1 MHLKESRELLLLI
14 ETSLEALFLAF
25 CDEDTTT
32 WVEAARELGVR
43 AHTNERARDFIVQW
57 LARGNDDELN
67 IHRFRHA
74 CCSLASYLS
83 EPRADPTPFQV
94 SIERE
99 VLGPLLEAVFGCLV
113 IEGTIADLARV
124 PRLYA
129 GFETWRKE
137 EEEKLRVLVEKLR
150 SQNNERAI
158 AHNQKRLDG
167 LLALGSTS
175 AIPKELRLHQEARFH
190 DLSPWALAS
199 YFAGVRSAH
208 ALLDLPFEPMVK
220 GLLAIALERKAAGL
234 PLVLNLPQ
242 LFKTVKDELPP
253 ESYLRA
259 LTVLEASTSAE
270 WAADRLHYNE
280 YISHLAEISPSSR
293 FLELWAQHLKLPGWI
308 QEELAAIGAAG
319 KEGGSL
325 AAKRSGQLLRKI
337 AREYFADDWR
347 WEELDEGAR
356 FSLNIFSLLVLEGVS
371 PLVEGGSK
379 KKVRE
384 LRLLHRVAIVLDAIK
399 VGEKARDQVLPAL
412 VRCLKILLGEELN
425 AHRNKPDIGEVLR
438 RQIAVVQ
445 PLIAQWRLP
454 GTLRKDLATIVCR
467 VLEEGLRN
475 DRGVFADLLFTLL
488 FALPDQVIF
497 RELLEYSTDER
508 LARLVRSIVEVIDH
522 ASSDRAR
529 PLYAA
534 FVSQLEEMVAGTR
547 EEKWVRHLPVL
558 VERLAR
564 IGDQESAPELA
575 AMEHALTRLLDYG
588 LRASTAW
595 DAAVITKSTDKK
607 GERWAEREANAK
619 LEQEMRGRF
628 DRFQRVLDD
637 VELLEA
643 DCLPESGRPRA
654 SKDLV
659 RRWRRLLASLDE
671 LLVLCARELPYLE
684 REICAHLL
692 KRRIAYLEERLHSLV
707 RVLEREDESVAIAMI
722 EARLR
727 ESPDAKASGLHLSH
741 DAALVEEWMLD
752 RYMIRELARTLHL
765 GVLSLLTSPLFV
777 ASWLALPFFSCMVL
791 HHLGFYEWRGV
802 PFAVV
807 TVLNVALLAGYFVE
821 ARRARSV
828 SGSTSRFLLPQ
839 ISAALFLGLVEVLAT
854 DEAWSLAVFEYPWVR
869 TFTVTIFLAAGFFFT
884 REVLLKDQLRTALRK
899 KTKRAASVMAL
910 VLWQS
915 FMLVVLFGVLGGRVM
930 ADRADI
936 RVERIEKMP
945 QVAGK
950 WLPYEVH
957 LGENFLAPAEAG
969 GPFPRDPAYRIFPWA
984 MLTWTVQVFFFSA
997 IFERIMQRR
1006 GD

>member
-1 MHLKESRELLLLI
+1 MGAA
-14 ETSLEALFLAF
+14 SLDALFLAF
-25 CDEDTTT
+25 CDEDTNT
-32 WVEAARELGVR
+32 WVEAAREIGVR
-43 AHTNERARDFIVQW
+43 AHQDERARDFIARW
-57 LARGNDDELN
+57 LARSDDDELN

-83 EPRADPTPFQV
+83 EPHADRTPFAV

-99 VLGPLLEAVFGCLV
+99 VLGPLLEAVFGCLL

-124 PRLYA
+124 PRLFA
-129 GFETWRKE
+129 SFERWRKD
-137 EEEKLRVLVEKLR
+137 EEEKLRALVEKLR
-150 SQNNERAI
+150 AQNNERAI
-158 AHNQKRLDG
+158 AHNQKRLDA
-167 LLALGSTS
+167 LLVLESAS
-175 AIPKELRLHQEARFH
+175 AIPKELRLDQEARFH

-199 YFAGVRSAH
+199 YFAGVRSVH
-208 ALLDLPFEPMVK
+208 ALLELPFEPMVK
-220 GLLAIALERKAAGL
+220 GLLAIALDRKAAGL

-242 LFKTVKDELPP
+242 LFASVKAELAPD
-253 ESYLRA
+253 SYRRA
-259 LTVLEASTSAE
+259 LTVLQSSTAPD

-280 YISHLAEISPSSR
+280 YISHLAALSPEKR
-293 FLELWAQHLKLPGWI
+293 FLDLWTNGLTLPVWI
-308 QEELAAIGAAG
+308 REELAGIAEDG
-319 KEGGSL
+319 KTGGSA
-325 AAKRSGQLLRKI
+325 AAKRSGRLLRRI
-337 AREYFADDWR
+337 AAEYFTDDWR

-356 FSLNIFSLLVLEGVS
+356 FSLNVFSLLALDGVAA
-371 PLVEGGSK
+371 LYGGSNK
-379 KKVRE
+379 KARE
-384 LRLLHRVAIVLDAIK
+384 LRLLHRVAIVLEAIK
-399 VGEKARDQVLPAL
+399 SGAKARDQVLPAL
-412 VRCLKILLGEELN
+412 VRCLKVLLGEELR
-425 AHRNKPDIGEVLR
+425 AHKNKPELGEVLR
-438 RQIAVVQ
+438 RQIAIVQ
-445 PLIAQWRLP
+445 PLIAEWRLP

-467 VLEEGLRN
+467 VLEEALRS
-475 DRGVFADLLFTLL
+475 DRAVFIDLLFTLL

-497 RELLEYSTDER
+497 RELLEYSTEER
-508 LARLVRSIVEVIDH
+508 LATIVRSVVEVIEH
-522 ASSDRAR
+522 SASDRAR
-529 PLYAA
+529 PLYAG
-534 FVSQLEEMVAGTR
+534 FVSQLGALSAGTR
-547 EEKWVRHLPVL
+547 EEKWVRHLPML

-564 IGDQESAPELA
+564 IGEHDSEREVA
-575 AMEHALTRLLDYG
+575 AVEHALTRLLDYG

-595 DAAVITKSTDKK
+595 DAAIITKSTDKK

-659 RRWRRLLASLDE
+659 RRWRRLLAALDE

-692 KRRIAYLEERLHSLV
+692 KRRIAYLEERLHSLM
-707 RVLEREDESVAIAMI
+707 RVLEREDEAVAISMI
-722 EARLR
+722 EARLA
-727 ESPDAKASGLHLSH
+727 EDPAVQKAGLHLSQ
-741 DAALVEEWMLD
+741 DAALVEEWMLE
-752 RYMIRELARTLHL
+752 RYMIRELARTMHL
-765 GVLSLLTSPLFV
+765 GVLSLLTSPIFV
-777 ASWLALPFFSCMVL
+777 ACWLALPFFSCMVL

-807 TVLNVALLAGYFVE
+807 TVLNIALLAGYFFE
-821 ARRARSV
+821 ARRARTV

-869 TFTVTIFLAAGFFFT
+869 TFTVTTFLAAGFFFT

-899 KTKRAASVMAL
+899 KTKRAARVMAL

-915 FMLVVLFGVLGGRVM
+915 FVLVVLFGVLGGRVM
-930 ADRADI
+930 AERADI
-936 RVERIEKMP
+936 NVERLEKMP

-957 LGENFLAPAEAG
+957 LGENFLAPAELP